1 MLLDKEGQCKKEK
14 TKSDIQTNITCTCS
28 GESLMSVSSKLWS
41 PDTQIIQNYSGELF
55 KVFQTPSGML
65 LEDFFISLWHD
76 QLDFCY
82 TEIMNRSYILKWN
95 SNSLLFF
102 TTILSKHKF
111 KGSLGWIKL
120 GNTGKHFWA

>member
-1 MLLDKEGQCKKEK
+1 MLLAKEGQCKEEK
-14 TKSDIQTNITCTCS
+14 PNGDSQANTTCTCS

-41 PDTQIIQNYSGELF
+41 PNPQISQNNSGQLLN
-55 KVFQTPSGML
+55 VFQKPSGMV
-65 LEDFFISLWHD
+65 LEYFSISLWHD

-82 TEIMNRSYILKWN
+82 TEIMNRSCILKWN

-102 TTILSKHKF
+102 TTILSKDKF

-120 GNTGKHFWA
+120 GNRRKHF